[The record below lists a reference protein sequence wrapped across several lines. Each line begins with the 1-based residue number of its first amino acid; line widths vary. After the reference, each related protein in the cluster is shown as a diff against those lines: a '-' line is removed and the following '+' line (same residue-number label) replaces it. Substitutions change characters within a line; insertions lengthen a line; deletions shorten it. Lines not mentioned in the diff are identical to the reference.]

1 VCVGDEVFAQDED
14 TGEVSLR
21 TVTHTFV
28 RKSAPIVA
36 VTLMSMAS
44 PVVADTAG
52 DHAQT
57 PTDSSLVTLST
68 TEEHPFLVE
77 SAFASAG
84 GGTSDTTNWVQ
95 AANLK
100 PGDEIVTARGEPA
113 VVVAVR
119 FTGRQATVY
128 NIEVEGLHNYRVG
141 SDGVVVHNGD
151 PCDIIIRKAMGVR
164 SNFRR
169 APQYVRDEIER
180 IEVPNAV
187 YGQPHITH
195 RNGSALNWDG
205 SIRDDHRGTPAFSRR
220 VREWLEAQ
228 GWGK

>member
-1 VCVGDEVFAQDED
+1 
-14 TGEVSLR
+14 
-21 TVTHTFV
+21 
-28 RKSAPIVA
+28 
-36 VTLMSMAS
+36 MSMAS

-128 NIEVEGLHNYRVG
+128 NLEVEALHNYRVG
-141 SDGVVVHNGD
+141 SDGVVVHNGLN
-151 PCDIIIRKAMGVR
+151 PFACWAGLQRQWSKHNNEMRNELQKEAVNSRFKIPQGVWAASTTPEQLASVLAMSLEKGKR
-164 SNFRR
+164 FEGN
-169 APQYVRDEIER
+169 
-180 IEVPNAV
+180 VPIPPGMGTV
-187 YGQPHITH
+187 FMP
-195 RNGSALNWDG
+195 DG
-205 SIRDDHRGTPAFSRR
+205 SEVIATQARIRWVGDRIVNVCPIP
-220 VREWLEAQ
+220 
-228 GWGK
+228 